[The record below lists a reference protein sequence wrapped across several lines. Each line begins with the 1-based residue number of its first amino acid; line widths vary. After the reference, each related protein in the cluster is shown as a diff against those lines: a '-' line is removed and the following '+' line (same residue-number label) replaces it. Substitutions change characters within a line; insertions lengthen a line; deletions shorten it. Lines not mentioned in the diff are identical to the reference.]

1 MSDSRKPTLRYS
13 RAPGGGVFYFFTD
26 PHTAEEIAAHGFV
39 SSDAWDP
46 RSTVSLLDRIPS
58 HMKGG
63 ILRVSL
69 PAQEAAEV
77 IRLEA
82 SDQGEGYRRFL
93 VPMELLRNAF
103 VTLVEATG
111 STQNAQEG
119 FIGGDEAT
127 S

>member
-1 MSDSRKPTLRYS
+1 MSDSRKPTLRFS
-13 RAPGGGVFYFFTD
+13 RPPGGGVFYFFTD
-26 PHTAEEIAAHGFV
+26 PRTAEEIAERGFAH
-39 SSDAWDP
+39 SHAWDP
-46 RSTVSLLDRIPS
+46 RSTVSLLDRIPH

-69 PAQEAAEV
+69 PTQESAEA

-82 SDQGEGYRRFL
+82 SDHGEGYRRFL

-103 VTLVEATG
+103 VTLVG
-111 STQNAQEG
+111 STGNAADAA
-119 FIGGDEAT
+119 INDEAT